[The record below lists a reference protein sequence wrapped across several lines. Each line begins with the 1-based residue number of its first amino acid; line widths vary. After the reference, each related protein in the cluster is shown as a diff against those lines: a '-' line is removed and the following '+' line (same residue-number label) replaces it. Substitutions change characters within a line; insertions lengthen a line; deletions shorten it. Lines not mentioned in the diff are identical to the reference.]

1 MDMFVPK
8 KGQGPI
14 LTPTGGLSDSDE
26 ERQSGSKVKRDGSPA
41 TPARSS
47 ASEYVNIPSAASAA
61 AVSGASGV
69 SAGSLGGADAA
80 AARAMEDMQYVFS
93 RLDEVQDGLADHL
106 QRAGG
111 PPGTSVQE
119 GTSGAQTPR
128 GPTTGNS
135 EGEDGMF
142 STAMSV
148 GEEPE
153 KLFVPVQK
161 PSKEQEGVGVDS
173 VAEASSAD
181 AVRAPS
187 SMATLETG
195 RVGGEHPSQSPNKN
209 LRPPRKFFEISVRYR
224 TQCHLPQYA
233 DPRHNC

>member
-14 LTPTGGLSDSDE
+14 LTPSGGLSDSDE
-26 ERQSGSKVKRDGSPA
+26 ERESGSKVKRDGSPA

-47 ASEYVNIPSAASAA
+47 ASASGFVNIPSAASAA

-153 KLFVPVQK
+153 KVVCACAETIQGTGGCWCGLGRRGIQCGRSSGAVQHGYVGDRQGWRRTPK
-161 PSKEQEGVGVDS
+161 PKSKHQNGYG
-173 VAEASSAD
+173 AQ
-181 AVRAPS
+181 R
-187 SMATLETG
+187 
-195 RVGGEHPSQSPNKN
+195 
-209 LRPPRKFFEISVRYR
+209 
-224 TQCHLPQYA
+224 
-233 DPRHNC
+233 

>member
-1 MDMFVPK
+1 MFVPK

-47 ASEYVNIPSAASAA
+47 ASASGFVNIPSAASAA

-119 GTSGAQTPR
+119 GTSGAATPR
-128 GPTTGNS
+128 GPTTGHS
-135 EGEDGMF
+135 EGEDGVF

-153 KLFVPVQK
+153 KLFVPV
-161 PSKEQEGVGVDS
+161 
-173 VAEASSAD
+173 
-181 AVRAPS
+181 
-187 SMATLETG
+187 
-195 RVGGEHPSQSPNKN
+195 
-209 LRPPRKFFEISVRYR
+209 
-224 TQCHLPQYA
+224 
-233 DPRHNC
+233 